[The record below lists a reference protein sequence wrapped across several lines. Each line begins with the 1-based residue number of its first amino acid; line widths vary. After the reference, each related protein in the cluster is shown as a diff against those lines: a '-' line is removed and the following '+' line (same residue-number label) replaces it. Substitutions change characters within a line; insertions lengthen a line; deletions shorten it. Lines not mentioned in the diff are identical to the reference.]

1 MSTAGEAA
9 DGRRR
14 IPRVLRR
21 HVFLTAAVVAVLVGG
36 GIRFIPIG
44 SAAAAGS
51 GAGSGSTA
59 CAAT

>member
-1 MSTAGEAA
+1 MSTEAGAIEA
-9 DGRRR
+9 RRR
-14 IPRVLRR
+14 MPRFLRA
-21 HVFLTAAVVAVLVGG
+21 HAFLAAAVVAVLIGG

-44 SAAAAGS
+44 SATAAGS